1 MPELTVFQGDQGL
14 DALAARHLVLDGRWP
29 LEGPATSAGG
39 VHLGPLYYYLLA
51 LPMSF
56 GAFDPLAEALLMV
69 VLNAL
74 AIAVLYW
81 LLALWFGPRVAI
93 GGAALYAVSP
103 AAIVAARSAWNPAPR
118 RCSCSWRCLA
128 WPRPTACA
136 TAAGWSWSV
145 SGSAA

>member
-1 MPELTVFQGDQGL
+1 M
-14 DALAARHLVLDGRWP
+14 
-29 LEGPATSAGG
+29 
-39 VHLGPLYYYLLA
+39 HLGPLYYYLLA

-93 GGAALYAVSP
+93 AGRRALYRVTRRDRGRPLGLESRARAVVP
-103 AAIVAARSAWNPAPR
+103 AAGAYSAWLR
-118 RCSCSWRCLA
+118 R
-128 WPRPTACA
+128 TACA
-136 TAAGWSWSV
+136 TAAGSSWSA
-145 SGSAA
+145 SGWAA